1 MGAQCARMSAAIRR
15 GRKAA
20 DNATPIEIP
29 DWETHKPPPVD
40 AATQTEIR
48 PRANSV
54 PKEAF
59 RKLGAS
65 LIKASEDAARASKDD
80 WEVVQ
85 TAQSV

>member
-1 MGAQCARMSAAIRR
+1 MSAVLRR
-15 GRKAA
+15 ARKVA
-20 DNATPIEIP
+20 DEDTHIEIP

-40 AATQTEIR
+40 AATQTETR

-65 LIKASEDAARASKDD
+65 LIKASQEAAKASKDD

>member
-1 MGAQCARMSAAIRR
+1 MGAQCARMSALLTRK
-15 GRKAA
+15 RKAA
-20 DNATPIEIP
+20 DKDTPIDIP
-29 DWETHKPPPVD
+29 EWETHKPPPVD

-65 LIKASEDAARASKDD
+65 LIKASEEAAKASRED

-85 TAQSV
+85 TAHSV